1 MNTILLKF
9 KYIQAPHHSTPAS
22 HSNGMIQNLQRE
34 LALSP
39 GGLPS
44 PPQPPV
50 HRPPPQSEIPHQPT
64 HNQSPMYQPIN
75 VNPQTT
81 QQQRHNDQMPEIRKY
96 KKVIRKI
103 HHLVSDL
110 FFILLLDRN

>member
-1 MNTILLKF
+1 
-9 KYIQAPHHSTPAS
+9 
-22 HSNGMIQNLQRE
+22 
-34 LALSP
+34 
-39 GGLPS
+39 
-44 PPQPPV
+44 
-50 HRPPPQSEIPHQPT
+50 
-64 HNQSPMYQPIN
+64 MYQPIN

-103 HHLVSDL
+103 HHLVSDS